1 MGLPADLQVVADGMV
16 GASMELVTT
25 VMTGT
30 RDTTIA
36 VFHEL
41 DRQRGMAGADDA
53 GHDFAKVYR
62 SAAAETLDQLGFSAY
77 MIGESGAGLMR
88 SAREFIGQEDA
99 TAASFMARQPDPTFQ
114 MGDPSRG
121 CSERFVG
128 LGEDLPEVVGET
140 SFADQYLSVG
150 NAGGRF
156 RGSPDKLRDVAGTWS
171 RAGTVMARLL
181 VDAQGCGHTAD
192 KAHSGLAADAFRA
205 HFTAFVGFSP
215 PPALAQQDEPLVAN
229 VVAACDQ
236 LAQACLQYASHIDQ
250 ALSAIAH
257 DKANPFHM
265 DAPWSDPL
273 FGGNG
278 DDGGLKDLVR
288 DDPWIHALGDV
299 AHALDAS
306 RGRVKIPN
314 GSRPGPRP
322 WYEPPLLPFPV
333 PLPEPVPVPLVLAS
347 YPGAVPGLLPAAY
360 NPINQAIPFRPPLP
374 PAPGVTKPLSPADQ
388 RAFTTWVNGLEPVTF
403 SGGGGNPANPVN
415 VYQYRIAGYPERVI
429 PITGGPKPALAADG
443 MRSSDGYAVEAK
455 HVTNPNKC
463 WRYSSTLQLMEM
475 TDPKT
480 GKPLDRREFL
490 VDKDRGELFEYKL
503 AIKQY
508 PQLRGVE
515 IDADDPDSVAYWSTL
530 LTEQTVPGYAR
541 YVP

>member
-1 MGLPADLQVVADGMV
+1 MGLPADLQVIADGMV

-30 RDTTIA
+30 RDTALA

-41 DRQRGMAGADDA
+41 DRQHGMCGDDDA

-77 MIGESGAGLMR
+77 MIGEAGAGLMR
-88 SAREFIGQEDA
+88 SAREFIAQDDA
-99 TAASFMARQPDPTFQ
+99 VAAGFMGRGPDPTLQ

-140 SFADQYLSVG
+140 SWTDRYLGVG
-150 NAGGRF
+150 DAGGRF
-156 RGSPDKLRDVAGTWS
+156 RGSPEKLRDVAGTWS
-171 RAGTVMARLL
+171 RAGTITARLL

-205 HFTAFVGFSP
+205 HFTAFVGFSA

-229 VVAACDQ
+229 LVAACDQ
-236 LAQACLQYASHIDQ
+236 LAQACLQYASHIEQ
-250 ALSAIAH
+250 ALRQIGKDRS
-257 DKANPFHM
+257 DPFHL
-265 DAPWSDPL
+265 DTPWGDPL

-278 DDGGLKDLVR
+278 DDGGLKELVR

-306 RGRVKIPN
+306 RSRVRIPG
-314 GSRPGPRP
+314 GSAPRPGF
-322 WYEPPLLPFPV
+322 EPPLLPFPI

-347 YPGAVPGLLPAAY
+347 YPGAAPGLLPAAY
-360 NPINQAIPFRPPLP
+360 RPVNPAVPFRPPLP
-374 PAPGVTKPLSPADQ
+374 PLPGTTTPLSPADQ
-388 RAFTTWVNGLEPVTF
+388 QAFTTWVNSLRGVTF
-403 SGGGGNPANPVN
+403 SGGGGNPAHPVN
-415 VYQYRIAGYPERVI
+415 VYQYRVSGYPERVI
-429 PITGGPKPALAADG
+429 PISGAAKPALAADG

-455 HVTNPNKC
+455 HVTNPDSC
-463 WRYSSTLQLMEM
+463 WRQTSTLRLMKVIG
-475 TDPKT
+475 PK
-480 GKPLDRREFL
+480 GKPLDGREFL
-490 VDKDRGELFEYKL
+490 VNKDRTELAEYKL
-503 AIKQY
+503 AITQH

-515 IDADDPDSVAYWSTL
+515 IDADDPDSVAYWDTL
-530 LTEQTVPGYAR
+530 IAEQGVHGYAR